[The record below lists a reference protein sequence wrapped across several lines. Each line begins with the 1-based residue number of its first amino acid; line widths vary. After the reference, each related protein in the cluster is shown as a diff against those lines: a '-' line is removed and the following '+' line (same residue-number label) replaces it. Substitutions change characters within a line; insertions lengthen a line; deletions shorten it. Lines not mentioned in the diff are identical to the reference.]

1 MPDPLTYCLRL
12 GAYSSDAYYTAIE
25 ALTDHW
31 LEQARAA
38 VSDLTDGFHAY
49 RQAAGRPTRSF
60 AEYAF
65 ELLVLGVLLHEHA
78 DQAADLPGWSAALLA
93 ELVAAQDHLPWAED
107 AIKALRGVVGGL
119 AGTFVDSVGK
129 YEGTPSEDETRRIE
143 ARHIVGDL
151 VNWLRSQGET
161 TQAER
166 LSEWLAYL
174 QTLPANAAQA
184 LVGRCLSLAH
194 AFGEQ
199 SAPVLSAYTDHVDAY
214 VDETAPHCFWR
225 YDAAL
230 VTRSRLEYHLGMLG
244 TELLNRAYHAR
255 FAAAER
261 RLVIVPP
268 CLRARP
274 DDQCQAV
281 PTPLGAQ
288 CQGCTP
294 TCRIHQITQLGAR
307 LGVPV
312 VSIPDDDLSKLCLA
326 SGQAGSQ
333 SLGVVGLAC
342 ALRNWSAGWEAA
354 KLGLPAQGMLLDQ
367 VGCRKHWDKQG
378 RSTDANLRELK
389 EIAAP

>member
-1 MPDPLTYCLRL
+1 MCDPLTYSLRL
-12 GAYSSDAYYTAIE
+12 GAFSSDAYYTAIE
-25 ALTDHW
+25 ALANQW
-31 LEQARAA
+31 LEQARAR
-38 VSDLTDGFHAY
+38 VSDLTDSFHAY
-49 RQAAGRPTRSF
+49 CQAAGRPVRSF
-60 AEYAF
+60 DEYAL
-65 ELLVLGVLLHEHA
+65 ELLVIGVLLHEHA

-93 ELVAAQDHLPWAED
+93 ELVAAEDRLPWAED

-129 YEGTPSEDETRRIE
+129 YEGTPSEDETLQVE
-143 ARHIVGDL
+143 PHGIVRDL
-151 VNWLRSQGET
+151 LEWLRSQGET
-161 TQAER
+161 TQAGR

-174 QTLPANAAQA
+174 ETLPLAPAKA

-199 SAPVLSAYTDHVDAY
+199 SAPVLNAFTENVESY
-214 VDETAPHCFWR
+214 VNETAPHCFWR

-244 TELLNRAYHAR
+244 TEILNRAYYER
-255 FAAAER
+255 FSAAKR

-268 CLRARP
+268 CLRALP
-274 DDQCQAV
+274 DDQCRAV
-281 PTPLGAQ
+281 QTPLGAQ

-294 TCRIHQITQLGAR
+294 TCRVHQITQLGAR

-312 VSIPDDDLSKLCLA
+312 LSIPDDELSQLCLA
-326 SGQAGSQ
+326 SGQAGSG
-333 SLGVVGLAC
+333 LGVVGLAC

-354 KLGLPAQGMLLDQ
+354 RLGLAAQGMLLDQ

-378 RSTDANLRELK
+378 RPTDANLRELRT
-389 EIAAP
+389 IAAA